1 MVPLPYDTV
10 ADCMVQL
17 PYGTVADYDAVTVLR
32 REWLSD
38 TESVWCSD
46 RMTQYCDAMIVRH
59 RRWLSDRVCVVQ

>member
-17 PYGTVADYDAVTVLR
+17 PYDTVADYDAVTVLH

-46 RMTQYCDAMIVRH
+46 RMTQ
-59 RRWLSDRVCVVQ
+59 